1 MSGVR
6 LCRGG
11 REMDGGSPKAQKYRK
26 LATEMRAEAE
36 RVTIP
41 QAKQVLLKIAEDY
54 ESLADTLDANAR
66 RPR

>member
-1 MSGVR
+1 
-6 LCRGG
+6 
-11 REMDGGSPKAQKYRK
+11 MDGGSPKAEKYRK
-26 LATEMRAEAE
+26 LAAEMRAEAE

-54 ESLADTLDANAR
+54 ESLADTLDTNAR